1 MLSRFISYMKVQ
13 QHNSISFKKARHEY
27 ISQEEESNAVN
38 FKSKYIEGH
47 EKQIKN
53 LVSKFQND
61 LIYKNKNPNDYMT
74 FYYIK
79 PSNFNKTSLT
89 NFPQLTKM
97 ETFINNASIG
107 KSIFNLEP
115 RKIISKTKVKQTN
128 SVEWEQDSDESQYK
142 NKPKLKNFF
151 INTFSKTFTGTTKS
165 VYRKKLLSP
174 QPKRNYIYYKDDIDK

>member
-1 MLSRFISYMKVQ
+1 MKKQNNNNLLKKNEMDILKNLNINSSEIPNEMSSEKGKLNLRNQKKNGKISQTNMLSRFISYMKVQ
-13 QHNSISFKKARHEY
+13 QHNSISLKKARHEY

-128 SVEWEQDSDESQYK
+128 KQC
-142 NKPKLKNFF
+142 
-151 INTFSKTFTGTTKS
+151 
-165 VYRKKLLSP
+165 
-174 QPKRNYIYYKDDIDK
+174 